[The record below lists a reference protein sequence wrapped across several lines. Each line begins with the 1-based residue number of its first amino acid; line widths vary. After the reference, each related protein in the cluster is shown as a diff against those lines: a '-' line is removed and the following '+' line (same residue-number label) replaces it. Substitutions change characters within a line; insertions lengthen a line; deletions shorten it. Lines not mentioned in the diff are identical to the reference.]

1 MLISPEKITIYL
13 AIVLSYRTIYPENIA
28 QFLLFY
34 GTLSDSLYRARK
46 KKNLNSSLSFGQA
59 ALVPFACLGPLFA
72 CLKTHS
78 HQDINRFKSCL
89 YIEHGLNLFSLYT
102 VEVAY
107 STLLIAATK

>member
-1 MLISPEKITIYL
+1 M
-13 AIVLSYRTIYPENIA
+13 V
-28 QFLLFY
+28 
-34 GTLSDSLYRARK
+34 TLSDSRTGLEK
-46 KKNLNSSLSFGQA
+46 KKLEFKLVLWVSSCTV
-59 ALVPFACLGPLFA
+59 VPFACLGPLFA

-89 YIEHGLNLFSLYT
+89 YVEHGLNLFSLYT